1 MKALLLDAPGPPET
15 LRLGEAQAPHAGSG
29 EIVVRVKACGLNPV
43 DYRVAQSGNP
53 AWTWPHILGLDVAGV
68 VEEVGQDVSG
78 FVPGDKVAYHGDL
91 RRNGGYAEFA
101 VTAADTV
108 APMPQGLS
116 FERAAALP

>member
-15 LRLGEAQAPHAGSG
+15 LRLGEAQAPHAGPG

-78 FVPGDKVAYHGDL
+78 FVPGDKVAGTPSSPSQQRTRSPRCL
-91 RRNGGYAEFA
+91 RDSASRGPPHFR
-101 VTAADTV
+101 V
-108 APMPQGLS
+108 
-116 FERAAALP
+116 RA